1 MENCKQAVLR
11 RFRNILHYKGNMAN
25 NVRPRPFMDIARHSI
40 FFVEVITDIEKGLAP
55 AGRQDSIPLVF
66 MLFGVSGANPRDLP
80 VARERSF

>member
-1 MENCKQAVLR
+1 
-11 RFRNILHYKGNMAN
+11 
-25 NVRPRPFMDIARHSI
+25 MDIARHSI